1 MYRPQVVL
9 SSIALITLFII
20 LFLLPVLIHYVNFSE
35 VLDSSIYRIICCGVF
50 ISFSLCLYCASYIA
64 TKIVQV
70 SLLKN
75 HNVKRKL
82 GISYKIL
89 DSKLISFIAIISL
102 LIGFFLIIESVN
114 IRINTGETN
123 EHWSRYIAML
133 FLSFFL

>member
-1 MYRPQVVL
+1 M
-9 SSIALITLFII
+9 
-20 LFLLPVLIHYVNFSE
+20 
-35 VLDSSIYRIICCGVF
+35 
-50 ISFSLCLYCASYIA
+50 
-64 TKIVQV
+64 
-70 SLLKN
+70 
-75 HNVKRKL
+75 KRKL

-133 FLSFFL
+133 FLSFFSLIVLMTKIVNYSLNLIINKKNYLINK